1 MKQTALKI
9 LVVACSLVLA
19 TACSDNSTD
28 ETGNGNGN
36 GNGNGGSTDTCTTEL
51 TVGVMYEETG
61 GVLNEVEAIR
71 MAATDINDSGVLG
84 EGNCIVVREEL
95 FGGEDTATQRFESA
109 KSLISSGAVG
119 LISQYS
125 SSARAVIRATNKTVG
140 PSGDVNAEQEG
151 SGEFVH
157 CSGSSTST
165 SVNLND
171 NRPAAND
178 DGKPMADD
186 NDSLYRAVA
195 DDLLQS
201 KVVWEVLK
209 DSTGDSDTVGVL
221 YDPNDSYSNDF
232 RVALENLANAGTRN
246 IALIPGGVSGEMS
259 ASDVTAVTS
268 LYDAISPAPQ
278 ALVAIGLPLAAG
290 KIITALTAKFN
301 GVLVVTDGMLSDDFF
316 DGVDSSFSDWLE
328 DADNQVVA
336 TTPYY
341 GGAAATNSETWTNRL
356 KATTGD
362 PLNDASAFTPMHADC
377 MYQIALAL
385 LQGNADGHGMTQKAA
400 YEGMKSFKFDAAQSS
415 ARTEVAPNSDGFVAG
430 KAAIDAG
437 TPVYLNGASGPQI
450 FDERGDRHYILQS
463 YGTLSIVETT
473 LGYDWSLD
481 KLWENLEP

>member
-1 MKQTALKI
+1 MKKI
-9 LVVACSLVLA
+9 LFRLLVVGSSMALAVACSGD
-19 TACSDNSTD
+19 SDDGDN
-28 ETGNGNGN
+28 N
-36 GNGNGGSTDTCTTEL
+36 NGGGGGGGDDCTNSL

-61 GVLNEVEAIR
+61 AVLNEVEAIR
-71 MAATDINDSGVLG
+71 MAATDVNDSGALG
-84 EGNCIVVREEL
+84 EGNCLVIQEEL
-95 FGGEDTATQRFESA
+95 FGGSDTATQRFESA
-109 KSLISSGAVG
+109 KSLISSGAIG

-140 PSGDVNAEQEG
+140 PSGDANAEQEG
-151 SGEFVH
+151 TGEFIH

-165 SVNLND
+165 SVNLNE

-209 DSTGDSDTVGVL
+209 DSTSGSDTVGIL

-232 RVALENLANAGTRN
+232 RIALENLAAEDSRN
-246 IALIPGGVSGEMS
+246 IALIAGGVSGEMT
-259 ASDVTAVTS
+259 ASDVTAVTEI
-268 LYDAISPAPQ
+268 YDDISPAPQ

-290 KIITALTAKFN
+290 KIITALTAKFS

-316 DGVDSSFSDWLE
+316 DGVDASFSDWLE
-328 DADNQVVA
+328 DDDNKVVA

-341 GGAAATNSETWTNRL
+341 GGADAVNSETWTTRL

-362 PLNDASAFTPMHADC
+362 PLIDASAFTPMHADC
-377 MYQIALAL
+377 LYQITLGL
-385 LQGNADGHGMTQKAA
+385 LQGNADGYGMTQKGV
-400 YEGMKSFKFDAAQSS
+400 YEGIKKFKFPATQRSSRTAISPNADGFAA
-415 ARTEVAPNSDGFVAG
+415 ART
-430 KAAIDAG
+430 AIDSGDA
-437 TPVYLNGASGPQI
+437 VYLNGGSGPQI
-450 FDERGDRHYILQS
+450 FDDRGDRHYILQA
-463 YGTLSIVETT
+463 YGTLSIVKTT

>member
-1 MKQTALKI
+1 MKQSALII
-9 LVVACSLVLA
+9 LVAASSFALVVS
-19 TACSDNSTD
+19 CSDDSTD
-28 ETGNGNGN
+28 DSGN
-36 GNGNGGSTDTCTTEL
+36 GNGNGGGSDECTNAL

-61 GVLNEVEAIR
+61 AVLNEVEAIR
-71 MAATDINDSGVLG
+71 MAASDINDSGVLG
-84 EGNCIVVREEL
+84 DGYCIEIQEEL
-95 FGGEDTATQRFESA
+95 FGGEDTATQRFESS
-109 KSLISSGAVG
+109 KSLITSGAIG

-140 PSGDVNAEQEG
+140 PSGDVNTEQQG
-151 SGEFVH
+151 SGEFIH

-165 SVNLND
+165 SVNLNE

-178 DGKPMADD
+178 NGKPMADD

-209 DSTGDSDTVGVL
+209 DSTADSATVGIL

-232 RVALENLANAGTRN
+232 KVALENLAAAGTRN
-246 IALIPGGVSGEMS
+246 IALISGGVTGEMS
-259 ASDVTAVTS
+259 ASDVTAVTD

-290 KIITALTAKFN
+290 KIITALTAKFS

-316 DGVDSSFSDWLE
+316 DGVDASFSDWLE
-328 DADNQVVA
+328 DSDNKVVA

-341 GGAAATNSETWTNRL
+341 GGALATNSAAWTERL
-356 KATTGD
+356 KSTTGD

-377 MYQIALAL
+377 LYQIALAL
-385 LQGNADGHGMTQKAA
+385 LQGAADGHGMTQKAV
-400 YEGMKSFKFDAAQSS
+400 YEGMKNSKFEASMRS
-415 ARTEVAPNSDGFVAG
+415 TRTGVAPNADGFAAA
-430 KAAIDAG
+430 KEAIDAG
-437 TPVYLNGASGPQI
+437 NAVYLNGSAGPLI
-450 FDERGDRHYILQS
+450 FDDRGDRHYILQA
-463 YGTLSIVETT
+463 YGTLSITKTT
-473 LGYDWSLD
+473 LGYGWSLD

>member
-1 MKQTALKI
+1 MKRMAFKL
-9 LVVACSLVLA
+9 LVLA
-19 TACSDNSTD
+19 SSVLLVTACGGDSEDDN
-28 ETGNGNGN
+28 NN
-36 GNGNGGSTDTCTTEL
+36 GNGNGGTTDSCTTEL

-71 MAATDINDSGVLG
+71 MAATDINDSGALG
-84 EGNCIVVREEL
+84 EGNCIVVQEEL
-95 FGGEDTATQRFESA
+95 FGGEDTATQRFNSA
-109 KSLISSGAVG
+109 TSLINSGAIG

-125 SSARAVIRATNKTVG
+125 SSARAAIRATNKTIG
-140 PSGDVNAEQEG
+140 PSGEANSEQAG
-151 SGEFVH
+151 TGEFIH

-165 SVNLND
+165 SVNLNE

-178 DGKPMADD
+178 AGKPMADD

-209 DSTGDSDTVGVL
+209 DSTGDADTVGIL

-232 RVALENLANAGTRN
+232 RVALENLADGGTRN
-246 IALIPGGVSGEMS
+246 IALLPGGVSGEMG
-259 ASDVTAVTS
+259 ASDVTAVTD

-290 KIITALTAKFN
+290 KVITALTAKFS

-316 DGVDSSFSDWLE
+316 DGVDSTFSDWLE
-328 DADNQVVA
+328 DEDNKVVA

-341 GGAAATNSETWTNRL
+341 GGAAATNSSTWTDRL

-385 LQGNADGHGMTQKAA
+385 LQGNAGGHGMTQKAV
-400 YEGMKSFKFDAAQSS
+400 YEGMKTFKFDPSESS
-415 ARTEVAPNSDGFVAG
+415 SRTAISPNSDGFVAA

-437 TPVYLNGASGPQI
+437 DAVYLNGAAGPQI
-450 FDERGDRHYILQS
+450 FDERGDRHYILQA
-463 YGTLSIVETT
+463 YGTLSIIETT